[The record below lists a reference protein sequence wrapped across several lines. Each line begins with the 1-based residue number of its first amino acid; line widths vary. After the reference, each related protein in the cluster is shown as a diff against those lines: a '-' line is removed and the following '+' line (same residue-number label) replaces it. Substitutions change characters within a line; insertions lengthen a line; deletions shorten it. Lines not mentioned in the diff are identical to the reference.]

1 MPCSVIGN
9 TGGFGPP
16 DLGSS
21 PGGASNISFKTVNYM
36 KLDVLEIQNDN
47 SASTQEKIDTLMMRV
62 DTLMHQDRFDVIDEA
77 ISEMCSHIDDYD
89 VNSVVTVLSITLA
102 AKNYLKNRDRLF
114 EVAMERFEKHNEKT
128 NGMLFYGLN

>member
-1 MPCSVIGN
+1 
-9 TGGFGPP
+9 
-16 DLGSS
+16 
-21 PGGASNISFKTVNYM
+21 M

-62 DTLMHQDRFDVIDEA
+62 DALMHQDRFDVIDEA

-89 VNSVVTVLSITLA
+89 VKSVVTVLSITLA
-102 AKNYLKNRDRLF
+102 AKSDLKNRDRLF